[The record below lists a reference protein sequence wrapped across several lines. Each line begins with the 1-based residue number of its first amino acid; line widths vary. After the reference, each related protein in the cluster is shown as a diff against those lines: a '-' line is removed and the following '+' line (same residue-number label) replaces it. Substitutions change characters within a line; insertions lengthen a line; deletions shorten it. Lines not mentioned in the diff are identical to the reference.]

1 MGHVFIGIYAT
12 ISIVV
17 ADTGNVMMATIRM
30 SEGID
35 GSSRVQDY
43 EVMAEARS

>member
-1 MGHVFIGIYAT
+1 MGNVVIGIYAT

-17 ADTGNVMMATIRM
+17 VEKGNVMTATIRM